1 MDEFLRKS
9 GKKSEAS
16 LFREIEKEKLPEGIQ
31 HTGAEAKR
39 RLVYQVA
46 ALQGIGGRKDQ
57 QDSYLTVNEDD
68 VVAIRD
74 HGLLVAVADGIGGL
88 SGGKEASTIAVN
100 SLAGAFGQMNENAP
114 LAPQLQKAVI
124 AANTAVYQR
133 FNARGGSTL
142 IACVIFDEKL
152 YFASVGD
159 SSLYLLR
166 GEQLCRLNREQNS
179 QNLINLDTIRAGT
192 VDPAPAEADPHKAA
206 LSHFVG
212 MRELDEIDQLRRPL
226 QLRAGDILLA
236 CSDGISG
243 FMPEEAVRESLLS
256 GSPRDVCSRLE
267 ENIFRANANYQ
278 DNYTALVVQ
287 CRY

>member
-1 MDEFLRKS
+1 MDAFLRKN
-9 GKKSEAS
+9 GKKSEPS
-16 LFREIEKEKLPEGIQ
+16 LFREIETEKLPEGIQ
-31 HTGAEAKR
+31 RAGAVKR

-46 ALQGIGGRKDQ
+46 ALQGIGGREDQ
-57 QDSYLTVNEDD
+57 QDSYITVNEED
-68 VVAIRD
+68 VVSVRD
-74 HGLLVAVADGIGGL
+74 YGLLAAVADGIGGL
-88 SGGKEASTIAVN
+88 RGGKEASTIAVN
-100 SLAGAFGQMNENAP
+100 SLASAFERLDRKSP
-114 LAPQLQKAVI
+114 LVPQLQEAVI

-133 FNARGGSTL
+133 FNAGGGSTL

-179 QNLINLDTIRAGT
+179 LNLTNLDTIRAGK

-212 MRELDEIDQLRRPL
+212 MRELDEIDHLRRPL
-226 QLRAGDILLA
+226 QLREGDVLLA
-236 CSDGISG
+236 CSDGVSG
-243 FMPEEAVRESLLS
+243 FMPEEAVKESMLS

-267 ENIFRANANYQ
+267 ENIFRANVSYQ
-278 DNYTALVVQ
+278 DNYTALVIQ